1 MIPQRISA
9 KLFVDN
15 PEAVDLPAV
24 IPVFHRWIQQG
35 AAEGLLIDVADYRH
49 VPDGPG
55 VLLIGHEG
63 DYAVDLRDGRPGV
76 QYTRKRGWTDDPADE
91 PGQRLRQRLRVTL
104 RLATQAGDALQA
116 ERLPAGRL
124 AVRRDAVE
132 LRLLDQLRT
141 PNSVEVFAA
150 VRPAVQAVLA
160 EFYGGKAF
168 TLQQASTDP
177 RLPLTI
183 TAAASP

>member
-1 MIPQRISA
+1 MIPQRISV

-15 PEAVDLPAV
+15 PETVHLPAV

-35 AAEGLLIDVADYRH
+35 AVEGLLIDVADYRH

-63 DYAVDLRDGRPGV
+63 DYAIDTRDGRPGV
-76 QYTRKRGWTDDPADE
+76 QYTRKRGWPDDRAEE
-91 PGQRLRQRLRVTL
+91 PGHRLRQRLRVTL
-104 RLATQAGDALQA
+104 RLARQAGDALQA
-116 ERLPAGRL
+116 ERLAAGRL

-141 PNSVEVFAA
+141 PNSAGIFAA
-150 VRPAVQAVLA
+150 VCPDVEAVLA
-160 EFYGGKAF
+160 EFYAGMAF

-183 TAAASP
+183 TAVAS